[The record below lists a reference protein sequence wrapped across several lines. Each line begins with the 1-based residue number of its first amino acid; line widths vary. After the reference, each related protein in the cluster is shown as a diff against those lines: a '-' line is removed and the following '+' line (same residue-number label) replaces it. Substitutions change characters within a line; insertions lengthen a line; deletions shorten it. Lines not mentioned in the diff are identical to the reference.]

1 MQTANDNSALAP
13 KAKGSTN
20 TSPAKSDG
28 HSAKPKPSTMGRAKT
43 WPEIVSAPKEQ
54 DGARLLE
61 CISATVSHYMVID
74 SPLADTVALWCVMT
88 WIHPRLD
95 VAPFLNLTGP
105 TKRVGKSTLLEI
117 VSTFV
122 RKPMPV
128 SSAITEAVLSRIVSE
143 HEPTLCL
150 DEVDLYL
157 SENPTLRAML
167 NGSQRKE
174 LAVRLTNVPVG
185 DSWVVHEFSTW
196 CPKLLSG
203 IGELPDTVRDRSIE
217 VRLERAKPE
226 ERRPRW
232 RDRDTSQIGAFPR
245 RLLRWIE
252 DNGDAILAGRSNIKY
267 PNELH
272 ARARDSWESLLAIA
286 DQAGGEWPTRAR
298 IAAVAASTGTT
309 ALGVP
314 DSERIVTDVH
324 RVFLGAGLPE
334 SLPTDSIADRLHEMD
349 DAPWSEFGKGNA
361 GLTPNKLARLLK
373 PYNVRP
379 VKFRVKTATH
389 RGYHLRDLAPVFD
402 RYSTADCSTLA
413 GACSTLENTSGTEKH
428 NKINDV
434 AVVPLVEGGG
444 AEPWLRVVA

>member
-1 MQTANDNSALAP
+1 MVSRNDTAAPAPKLPAPSSANDNATLARRSIP
-13 KAKGSTN
+13 GAKF
-20 TSPAKSDG
+20 
-28 HSAKPKPSTMGRAKT
+28 GRAISL
-43 WPEIVSAPKEQ
+43 PEIEPAAKEQ
-54 DGARLLE
+54 DGARLLK

-74 SPLADTVALWCVMT
+74 KPLADAVALWCAMT

-105 TKRVGKSTLLEI
+105 TKRVGKSTLLQI
-117 VSTFV
+117 VATFV
-122 RKPMPV
+122 RKPFPV
-128 SSAITEAVLSRIVSE
+128 SSAITEAALSRLVSE
-143 HEPTLCL
+143 HEPCLCL

-157 SENPTLRAML
+157 AENPTLKAML
-167 NGSQRKE
+167 NGSQRRD
-174 LAVRLTNVPVG
+174 LAVR
-185 DSWVVHEFSTW
+185 VVSVKVEDDWIPHEFCTW

-203 IGELPDTVRDRSIE
+203 IGELPDTIRDRSIE
-217 VRLERAKPE
+217 IRLERAKRE
-226 ERRPRW
+226 EGRPPWRNHKADDLRSLVRGLVRW
-232 RDRDTSQIGAFPR
+232 TDDHTG
-245 RLLRWIE
+245 
-252 DNGDAILAGRSNIKY
+252 AILEGRDKVQF
-267 PNELH
+267 PPALH

-361 GLTPNKLARLLK
+361 GLTPNRLARLLR